1 MKLSQ
6 VTAVAALVAK
16 RTTLAEKIATLRTEA
31 ITVTVGQFEIVLTNE
46 AAEGLRSR
54 ILSSAI
60 LDFEKINE
68 QLAAA
73 GVEL

>member
-16 RTTLAEKIATLRTEA
+16 RTTLAEKIATLRAEP
-31 ITVTVGQFEIVLTNE
+31 ITVTAGQFEIVLTHE
-46 AAEGLRSR
+46 ASEGLRSR